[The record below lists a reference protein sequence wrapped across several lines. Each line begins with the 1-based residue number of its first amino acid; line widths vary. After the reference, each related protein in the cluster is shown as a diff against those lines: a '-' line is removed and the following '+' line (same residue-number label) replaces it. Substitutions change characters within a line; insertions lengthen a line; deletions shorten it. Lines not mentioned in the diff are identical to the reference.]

1 MTQAYLEHANV
12 TVRNPEASAN
22 MLKQL
27 FGWKVRWSG
36 AAMNG
41 GFTVHVGTDDHYV
54 AFYTGPNGLHADAH
68 YPKSQPLNH
77 LAFVV
82 DDLDEVERR
91 VIALGLE
98 PINHGDYDPGRRFYF
113 FDENGIEYEVVSY
126 T

>member
-27 FGWKVRWSG
+27 FGWKERWRG
-36 AAMNG
+36 AAMSG
-41 GFTVHVGTDDHYV
+41 GFTIHVGTDSHYI
-54 AFYTGPNGLHADAH
+54 AFYTGPNGQEAEVHF
-68 YPKSQPLNH
+68 PKSQPLNH

-82 DDLDEVERR
+82 DDLDEVEHR
-91 VIALGLE
+91 VTALG
-98 PINHGDYDPGRRFYF
+98 IKAFNHADYEPGRRFYF
-113 FDENGIEYEVVSY
+113 FDENGIEYEIVSY

>member
-12 TVRNPEASAN
+12 TVRDPEASAN
-22 MLKQL
+22 MLTQL
-27 FGWKVRWSG
+27 FGWKERWRG

-41 GFTVHVGTDDHYV
+41 GFTVHVGTDEHYI
-54 AFYTGPNGLHADAH
+54 AFYTGPGGQDSAVHF
-68 YPKSQPLNH
+68 PKSQPLNH

-91 VIALGLE
+91 VTALG
-98 PINHGDYDPGRRFYF
+98 IKAFNHADYEPGRRFYF
-113 FDENGIEYEVVSY
+113 FDENGIEYEIVSY